1 MSLPPRIL
9 VVEDDDG
16 IQELVR
22 YNLAAAGFLPQCAAS
37 GEEALG
43 LLQPPPDL
51 VLLDI
56 MLPGLDG
63 LAVLESLKDNPA
75 TAAIPVIML
84 TARGAEEDIVAAL
97 EAGADDYVVKPFSPR
112 VLIARIEA
120 VLRRRGNGGQ
130 QEDPAVI
137 ERHGLRLD
145 LHRYQVSFAGRR
157 ISLTA
162 SEFAILAA
170 LMERP
175 GWVRTRQQLLDKAKG
190 EGYPATERLV
200 DVQISNLRK
209 KLGEAGRLIE
219 TVRGIGY
226 RFRE

>member
-1 MSLPPRIL
+1 MNQPLRIL
-9 VVEDDDG
+9 VVEDDAD

-22 YNLAAAGFLPQCAAS
+22 YNLAAGGFLPICAAT
-37 GEEALG
+37 GEEALER
-43 LLQPPPDL
+43 LQPPPDL
-51 VLLDI
+51 ILLDI
-56 MLPGLDG
+56 MLPRLNG
-63 LAVLESLKDNPA
+63 LALLDSLKANPA
-75 TAAIPVIML
+75 TAAIPVVML

-112 VLIARIEA
+112 VLLARIEA
-120 VLRRRGNGGQ
+120 VLRRRGEQ
-130 QEDPAVI
+130 DRPREPEVI
-137 ERHGLRLD
+137 EHHGLQLD
-145 LHRYQVSFAGRR
+145 RRRYQVHFAGRPVD
-157 ISLTA
+157 LTA

-175 GWVRTRQQLLDKAKG
+175 GWVRTRQQLLDRAKG

>member
-1 MSLPPRIL
+1 MNQPLRIL
-9 VVEDDDG
+9 LVEDDAD

-22 YNLAAAGFLPQCAAS
+22 YNLAAGGFLPVCAAT
-37 GEEALG
+37 GEEALER
-43 LLQPPPDL
+43 LQPPPDL
-51 VLLDI
+51 ILLDI
-56 MLPGLDG
+56 MLPRLNG
-63 LAVLESLKDNPA
+63 LALLDSLKANPA
-75 TAAIPVIML
+75 TAAIPVVML

-112 VLIARIEA
+112 VLLARIEA
-120 VLRRRGNGGQ
+120 VLRRRGEQGRPR
-130 QEDPAVI
+130 EPVVI
-137 ERHGLRLD
+137 EHHGLQLD
-145 LHRYQVSFAGRR
+145 RRRYQVRFAGRPVD
-157 ISLTA
+157 LTA

-175 GWVRTRQQLLDKAKG
+175 GWVRTRQQLLDRAKG